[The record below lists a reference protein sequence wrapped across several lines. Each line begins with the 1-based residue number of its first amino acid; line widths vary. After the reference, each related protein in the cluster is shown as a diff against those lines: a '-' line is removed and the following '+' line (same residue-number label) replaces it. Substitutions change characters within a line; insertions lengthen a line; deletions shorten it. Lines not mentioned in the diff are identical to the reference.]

1 MKMNIDLDNDF
12 SRTVAIKVVGV
23 GGGGGNAVVDHMCNS
38 GMSSVEFVS
47 VNTDIQALRYSSA
60 TYKLH
65 IGDKLTRGMG
75 AGGDP
80 EKGQKAAEE
89 SREEIAAS
97 LKGTDMVFI
106 TAGMGGGTGTG
117 AAPVVAEIAAAR
129 AQNTMTA
136 VVENAVTADLA
147 ARQVSYADF
156 VTIQRDEGG
165 AITALTTDMARMNL
179 LRSELTAAVLEAL
192 EGVDVSDVQVPLGS
206 LFDLEP
212 LWAKG
217 PALKAKAM
225 TVGTVRAEFDSQF
238 TSAGVNQTLHR
249 IWLEVDVPMTL
260 LLPGGEVEASLHT
273 RLCVAETV
281 IVGKV
286 PDTYL
291 QLGQQ

>member
-1 MKMNIDLDNDF
+1 MGPW
-12 SRTVAIKVVGV
+12 RR
-23 GGGGGNAVVDHMCNS
+23 
-38 GMSSVEFVS
+38 EFVRYMRRPARRRRS
-47 VNTDIQALRYSSA
+47 VWTGSGPEMKIPPAL
-60 TYKLH
+60 
-65 IGDKLTRGMG
+65 LTL
-75 AGGDP
+75 AV
-80 EKGQKAAEE
+80 ALAV
-89 SREEIAAS
+89 AAS
-97 LKGTDMVFI
+97 VIALLEAKLR
-106 TAGMGGGTGTG
+106 
-117 AAPVVAEIAAAR
+117 PVVAEAAAAQ

-147 ARQVSYADF
+147 ARQVSYGDF

-165 AITALTTDMARMNL
+165 AIAALTTDMARMNL
-179 LRSELTAAVLEAL
+179 LRAELTTAILEAL
-192 EGVDVSDVQVPLGS
+192 EGVDVSDVQVPLGT

-217 PALKAKAM
+217 PALRAKAM
-225 TVGTVRAEFDSQF
+225 TLGTVRTEFDSQL

-260 LLPGGEVEASLHT
+260 LLPGGEVETTLHT

-291 QLGQQ
+291 QLDRT

>member
-1 MKMNIDLDNDF
+1 MRRPMGRRRPVWMGSGPVLRIPPTLL
-12 SRTVAIKVVGV
+12 TLGVALVV
-23 GGGGGNAVVDHMCNS
+23 
-38 GMSSVEFVS
+38 
-47 VNTDIQALRYSSA
+47 
-60 TYKLH
+60 
-65 IGDKLTRGMG
+65 
-75 AGGDP
+75 
-80 EKGQKAAEE
+80 
-89 SREEIAAS
+89 AAS
-97 LKGTDMVFI
+97 VIALLENKLR
-106 TAGMGGGTGTG
+106 
-117 AAPVVAEIAAAR
+117 PVVAEIAAAQ
-129 AQNTMTA
+129 AQNNMTA

-260 LLPGGEVEASLHT
+260 LLPGGEVETALHT

>member
-1 MKMNIDLDNDF
+1 M
-12 SRTVAIKVVGV
+12 
-23 GGGGGNAVVDHMCNS
+23 
-38 GMSSVEFVS
+38 
-47 VNTDIQALRYSSA
+47 
-60 TYKLH
+60 
-65 IGDKLTRGMG
+65 
-75 AGGDP
+75 
-80 EKGQKAAEE
+80 
-89 SREEIAAS
+89 
-97 LKGTDMVFI
+97 
-106 TAGMGGGTGTG
+106 
-117 AAPVVAEIAAAR
+117 AEIATAQ
-129 AQNTMTA
+129 AQNNMTA

-260 LLPGGEVEASLHT
+260 LLPGGEVETALHT

>member
-1 MKMNIDLDNDF
+1 MRPWRRELVRYVRCPARRRAAWLGPELRIPPALL
-12 SRTVAIKVVGV
+12 TLGVALVV
-23 GGGGGNAVVDHMCNS
+23 
-38 GMSSVEFVS
+38 
-47 VNTDIQALRYSSA
+47 
-60 TYKLH
+60 
-65 IGDKLTRGMG
+65 
-75 AGGDP
+75 
-80 EKGQKAAEE
+80 
-89 SREEIAAS
+89 AAS
-97 LKGTDMVFI
+97 VIALLEAKLR
-106 TAGMGGGTGTG
+106 
-117 AAPVVAEIAAAR
+117 PVVAEIAAAQ

-136 VVENAVTADLA
+136 VIENAVTADLA
-147 ARQVSYADF
+147 ARQVGYSDLI
-156 VTIQRDEGG
+156 VIQRDERGV
-165 AITALTTDMARMNL
+165 ITALTTDMAQMNL
-179 LRSELTAAVLEAL
+179 LRAELTSAILEAL
-192 EGVDVSDVQVPLGS
+192 EEVNISNIQVPLGS

-217 PALKAKAM
+217 PALKARAM
-225 TVGTVRAEFDSQF
+225 TVGTVRAEFDSQL

>member
-1 MKMNIDLDNDF
+1 MRPWRRELV
-12 SRTVAIKVVGV
+12 RYLAVALVV
-23 GGGGGNAVVDHMCNS
+23 
-38 GMSSVEFVS
+38 
-47 VNTDIQALRYSSA
+47 
-60 TYKLH
+60 
-65 IGDKLTRGMG
+65 
-75 AGGDP
+75 
-80 EKGQKAAEE
+80 
-89 SREEIAAS
+89 AAS
-97 LKGTDMVFI
+97 VIALLENKLR
-106 TAGMGGGTGTG
+106 
-117 AAPVVAEIAAAR
+117 PVVAEIAAAQ

-147 ARQVSYADF
+147 ARQVSYVDF

>member
-1 MKMNIDLDNDF
+1 MRPWRRELVRYLRRPVRRRRAAWTGPGSELKIPPVLI
-12 SRTVAIKVVGV
+12 TLAVALVV
-23 GGGGGNAVVDHMCNS
+23 
-38 GMSSVEFVS
+38 
-47 VNTDIQALRYSSA
+47 
-60 TYKLH
+60 
-65 IGDKLTRGMG
+65 
-75 AGGDP
+75 
-80 EKGQKAAEE
+80 
-89 SREEIAAS
+89 AAS
-97 LKGTDMVFI
+97 VIALLENKLR
-106 TAGMGGGTGTG
+106 
-117 AAPVVAEIAAAR
+117 PVVAEIAAAQ
-129 AQNTMTA
+129 AQNNMTA

-147 ARQVSYADF
+147 ARQVSYVDF

-179 LRSELTAAVLEAL
+179 LRSELTAAILEAL
-192 EGVDVSDVQVPLGS
+192 KGVDVSDVQVPLGS

-225 TVGTVRAEFDSQF
+225 TVGTVRAEFDSQL

-260 LLPGGEVEASLHT
+260 LLPGGEVETALHT

>member
-1 MKMNIDLDNDF
+1 MRPWRRELVRYLRRPVRRRRAAWTGPGSELKIPPVLI
-12 SRTVAIKVVGV
+12 TLAVALVV
-23 GGGGGNAVVDHMCNS
+23 
-38 GMSSVEFVS
+38 
-47 VNTDIQALRYSSA
+47 
-60 TYKLH
+60 
-65 IGDKLTRGMG
+65 
-75 AGGDP
+75 
-80 EKGQKAAEE
+80 
-89 SREEIAAS
+89 AAS
-97 LKGTDMVFI
+97 VIALLENKLR
-106 TAGMGGGTGTG
+106 
-117 AAPVVAEIAAAR
+117 PVVAEIAAAQ
-129 AQNTMTA
+129 AQNNMTA

-147 ARQVSYADF
+147 ARQVSYVDF

-179 LRSELTAAVLEAL
+179 LRSELTAAILDAL
-192 EGVDVSDVQVPLGS
+192 KGVDVSDVQVPLGS

-260 LLPGGEVEASLHT
+260 LLPGGEVETALHT

>member
-1 MKMNIDLDNDF
+1 MRPWRRELVWYVRRPAKRRRPVWTGPSPALKIPPALI
-12 SRTVAIKVVGV
+12 TLAVALIV
-23 GGGGGNAVVDHMCNS
+23 
-38 GMSSVEFVS
+38 
-47 VNTDIQALRYSSA
+47 
-60 TYKLH
+60 
-65 IGDKLTRGMG
+65 
-75 AGGDP
+75 
-80 EKGQKAAEE
+80 
-89 SREEIAAS
+89 AAS
-97 LKGTDMVFI
+97 VIALLEAKLR
-106 TAGMGGGTGTG
+106 
-117 AAPVVAEIAAAR
+117 PVVAEIASAQV
-129 AQNTMTA
+129 QNTMTA

-179 LRSELTAAVLEAL
+179 LRAELIASILEAL
-192 EGVDVSDVQVPLGS
+192 EGVDVSEVAVPLGS

-217 PALKAKAM
+217 PAIRAKAM
-225 TVGTVRAEFDSQF
+225 TVGTVRAEFDSQL

-249 IWLEVDVPMTL
+249 IWMEVDVPMTL
-260 LLPGGEVEASLHT
+260 LLPGGPVETQIHT

-291 QLGQQ
+291 QLGQ

>member
-1 MKMNIDLDNDF
+1 MRPWRRELVRYVRRPVKQRRPIWTGPGPELKI
-12 SRTVAIKVVGV
+12 SPALVTLAVALVVAG
-23 GGGGGNAVVDHMCNS
+23 S
-38 GMSSVEFVS
+38 
-47 VNTDIQALRYSSA
+47 IIALLEH
-60 TYKLH
+60 KL
-65 IGDKLTRGMG
+65 R
-75 AGGDP
+75 
-80 EKGQKAAEE
+80 
-89 SREEIAAS
+89 
-97 LKGTDMVFI
+97 
-106 TAGMGGGTGTG
+106 
-117 AAPVVAEIAAAR
+117 PVVAEIAAAQ
-129 AQNTMTA
+129 AQNNMTA

-147 ARQVSYADF
+147 ARQVSYVDF

-179 LRSELTAAVLEAL
+179 LRSELTAAILETL

-217 PALKAKAM
+217 PTLKAKSM
-225 TVGTVRAEFDSQF
+225 TVGTVRAEFDSQL

-260 LLPGGEVEASLHT
+260 LLPGGEVETALHT

>member
-1 MKMNIDLDNDF
+1 MRPWRRELVRYVRRPVRHRRPVWTGPGPELRIPPALI
-12 SRTVAIKVVGV
+12 TLAVALIV
-23 GGGGGNAVVDHMCNS
+23 
-38 GMSSVEFVS
+38 
-47 VNTDIQALRYSSA
+47 
-60 TYKLH
+60 
-65 IGDKLTRGMG
+65 
-75 AGGDP
+75 
-80 EKGQKAAEE
+80 
-89 SREEIAAS
+89 AAS
-97 LKGTDMVFI
+97 VIALLEAKLR
-106 TAGMGGGTGTG
+106 
-117 AAPVVAEIAAAR
+117 PVVAELASAR
-129 AQNTMTA
+129 AQNAMTA

-179 LRSELTAAVLEAL
+179 LRAELAAAILEAL
-192 EGVDVSDVQVPLGS
+192 EGVDVSEIQVPLGS

-217 PALKAKAM
+217 PALRVRAM
-225 TVGTVRAEFDSQF
+225 TVGTVQAEFDSQL

-249 IWLEVDVPMTL
+249 IWLEVNVPMTL
-260 LLPGGEVEASLHT
+260 LLPGGEVETSLHT

-281 IVGKV
+281 IVGQV

>member
-1 MKMNIDLDNDF
+1 MRPWRRKLVRYVRRPAKHRRPVWTGPGPELRIPPALI
-12 SRTVAIKVVGV
+12 TLAVALIV
-23 GGGGGNAVVDHMCNS
+23 
-38 GMSSVEFVS
+38 
-47 VNTDIQALRYSSA
+47 
-60 TYKLH
+60 
-65 IGDKLTRGMG
+65 
-75 AGGDP
+75 
-80 EKGQKAAEE
+80 
-89 SREEIAAS
+89 AAS
-97 LKGTDMVFI
+97 VIALLEAKLR
-106 TAGMGGGTGTG
+106 
-117 AAPVVAEIAAAR
+117 PVVAEVAAAQ

-179 LRSELTAAVLEAL
+179 LRAELVDAILEAL
-192 EGVDVSDVQVPLGS
+192 EGVDVSEVAVPLGS

-217 PALKAKAM
+217 PAIKAKAM
-225 TVGTVRAEFDSQF
+225 TVGTVRAEFDSQI

-249 IWLEVDVPMTL
+249 IWMEVDVPMTL
-260 LLPGGEVEASLHT
+260 LLPGGPVETQLHT

-291 QLGQQ
+291 QLGQ

>member
-1 MKMNIDLDNDF
+1 MRPWRRELVRYLRRPVRRRRAAWTCPGSELKIPPVLI
-12 SRTVAIKVVGV
+12 TLAVALVV
-23 GGGGGNAVVDHMCNS
+23 
-38 GMSSVEFVS
+38 
-47 VNTDIQALRYSSA
+47 
-60 TYKLH
+60 
-65 IGDKLTRGMG
+65 
-75 AGGDP
+75 
-80 EKGQKAAEE
+80 
-89 SREEIAAS
+89 AAS
-97 LKGTDMVFI
+97 VIALLENKLR
-106 TAGMGGGTGTG
+106 
-117 AAPVVAEIAAAR
+117 PVVAEIAAAQ
-129 AQNTMTA
+129 AQNKMTS
-136 VVENAVTADLA
+136 VVENTVTADLA
-147 ARQVSYADF
+147 ARQVSYVDF

-179 LRSELTAAVLEAL
+179 LRSELTAAILETL

-260 LLPGGEVEASLHT
+260 LLPGGEVETALHT

>member
-1 MKMNIDLDNDF
+1 M
-12 SRTVAIKVVGV
+12 G
-23 GGGGGNAVVDHMCNS
+23 S
-38 GMSSVEFVS
+38 GP
-47 VNTDIQALRYSSA
+47 ALRIPPA
-60 TYKLH
+60 F
-65 IGDKLTRGMG
+65 LTLGV
-75 AGGDP
+75 ALVV
-80 EKGQKAAEE
+80 
-89 SREEIAAS
+89 AAS
-97 LKGTDMVFI
+97 VIALLENKLR
-106 TAGMGGGTGTG
+106 
-117 AAPVVAEIAAAR
+117 PVVAEIAAAQ